1 MKTKQNILSSMVII
15 LLMTVSC
22 SQNKTSLDEL
32 KKKQT
37 KLKKELAEIN
47 QQIQA
52 LDTNQQQV
60 VLNVTSTDVKISNFQ
75 HKIEL
80 QGAVESDDNILL
92 NAEMPGKI
100 TRVYVKEGQNVHKGQ
115 LLVSIDD
122 QIINSSIEEVKTGLE
137 MADFMYKKQLKLNE
151 QGLGT
156 EIELENAK
164 SQKKS
169 LEAKLK
175 TLYAQKGKSNIK
187 APFSGV
193 IDEVFVTAGE
203 MASPQFPLLRIV
215 NNSHIKIT
223 ASVSE
228 NHLATVKIGTPVDVV
243 FPNLNDTIIQS
254 NVTYIGNYIDP
265 VNRTFR
271 VHIGLKNN
279 KTFLPNQIA
288 KVNITDLNLD
298 SALVVNSQSIL
309 QDTDN
314 NNFVYKMISNGNNTY
329 QLKKVYV
336 NIIKSYKG
344 MSAIAPINK
353 NDLPKGSKVVLDGGK
368 GLTEQDIVKI
378 Q

>member
-1 MKTKQNILSSMVII
+1 MKTKSII
-15 LLMTVSC
+15 ITIATVLLIVSC
-22 SQNKTSLDEL
+22 SQEKSNLQEL
-32 KKKQT
+32 KEKQSE
-37 KLKKELAEIN
+37 LKKELAEIN
-47 QQIQA
+47 VKIQD
-52 LDTNQQQV
+52 LDTSNQQV
-60 VLNVTSTDVKISNFQ
+60 VLNVTATNVQLSDFQ

-92 NAEMPGKI
+92 SAEMPGKI
-100 TRVYVKEGQNVHKGQ
+100 TRVYVKEGQKVKKGQ

-137 MADFMYKKQLKLNE
+137 MADYMYKKQLKLNE

-175 TLYAQKGKSNIK
+175 TLYAQKGKSNVK

-193 IDEVFVTAGE
+193 IDETFVTAGE

-228 NHLATVKIGTPVDVV
+228 NHLATVKIGTAVDVV
-243 FPNLNDTIIQS
+243 FPNLNDSTIQS
-254 NVTYIGNYIDP
+254 KVTYVGNYIDP

-271 VHIGLKNN
+271 VHIALNNN
-279 KTFLPNQIA
+279 KSFLPNQIA
-288 KVNITDLNLD
+288 KINITDLNLKD
-298 SALVVNSQSIL
+298 VLVINSQAIL
-309 QDTDN
+309 QDTKN
-314 NNFVYKMISNGNNTY
+314 NNFVYKMMANNDGTY
-329 QLKKVYV
+329 HLKKVFV
-336 NIIKSYKG
+336 KVIKSYKG
-344 MSAIAPINK
+344 QSAIQPVDETELS
-353 NDLPKGSKVVLDGGK
+353 NDDRIVLDGGK

>member
-1 MKTKQNILSSMVII
+1 MKANKNIISTMVII

-22 SQNKTSLDEL
+22 SPNKTSLDEL
-32 KKKQT
+32 KEKQS

-47 QQIQA
+47 KQIQA

-60 VLNVTSTDVKISNFQ
+60 ILNVTSTVVEISNFQ

-92 NAEMPGKI
+92 SAEMPGKI
-100 TRVYVKEGQNVHKGQ
+100 TKVYVKEGQKVKKGQ

-122 QIINSSIEEVKTGLE
+122 QIINSNIEEVKTGLE

-175 TLYAQKGKSNIK
+175 TLYAQKGKSNIR

-215 NNSHIKIT
+215 NNNHIKIT

-254 NVTYIGNYIDP
+254 KVTYIGNYIDP

-271 VHIGLKNN
+271 VHIALNNN

-288 KVNITDLNLD
+288 KINITDLYLD
-298 SALVVNSQSIL
+298 SVLVVNSQSIL

-314 NNFVYKMISNGNNTY
+314 NNFVYKMMSNGNNTY

-344 MSAIAPINK
+344 KSAITSN
-353 NDLPKGSKVVLDGGK
+353 NNGDLPKGSRIVLDGGK